1 MGADDFLV
9 APSNEAAVAWLD
21 LWPNWP
27 APALVIFGPAGC
39 GKTHLAQ
46 VWRARTQAPRVE
58 PGDLRIETLP
68 KLLCEAAAVVI
79 DNADK
84 GTGDAR
90 TERALFHLY
99 NLARETGGYLLLTSE
114 SAPAHWGI
122 KLPDLRSRLMAA
134 PAVAVGAPDDALLAA
149 ILVKLFADRQ
159 LRVGDDVI
167 RFLVTHMERSFD
179 AARRLVADL
188 DAAAL
193 AARRRI
199 TVPLARRV
207 LAKS

>member
-1 MGADDFLV
+1 MID
-9 APSNEAAVAWLD
+9 PSGLSVEKVPDLLEEA
-21 LWPNWP
+21 
-27 APALVIFGPAGC
+27 
-39 GKTHLAQ
+39 
-46 VWRARTQAPRVE
+46 R
-58 PGDLRIETLP
+58 
-68 KLLCEAAAVVI
+68 AVVI
-79 DNADK
+79 DNAER
-84 GTGDAR
+84 GAGVAE

-99 NLARETGGYLLLTSE
+99 NLARETGGYLLLTAE
-114 SAPAHWGI
+114 TAPAHWKI
-122 KLPDLRSRLMAA
+122 QLPDLRSRMVAA
-134 PAVAVGAPDDALLAA
+134 PAVAVGPPDDALLAA

-159 LRVGDDVI
+159 VRVGTDVI

-207 LAKS
+207 LARE

>member
-1 MGADDFLV
+1 V
-9 APSNEAAVAWLD
+9 
-21 LWPNWP
+21 
-27 APALVIFGPAGC
+27 LVIFGPAGC

-46 VWRARTQAPRVE
+46 VWRARTNAPRIAPSDLKVE
-58 PGDLRIETLP
+58 AVPDLLDKAR
-68 KLLCEAAAVVI
+68 AVVI
-79 DNADK
+79 DNAER
-84 GTGDAR
+84 GAGNAE

-99 NLARETGGYLLLTSE
+99 NLARESGGHLLLTAE
-114 SAPAHWGI
+114 TAPAHWNI
-122 KLPDLRSRLMAA
+122 RLPDLRSRMIAA
-134 PAVAVGAPDDALLAA
+134 PAVAVGLPDDALLAA
-149 ILVKLFADRQ
+149 ILVKLFTDRQ
-159 LRVGDDVI
+159 VRVGTDVI

-207 LAKS
+207 LEREGFSGTP